1 MHQKVNANFWYWHKI
16 SALQKQ
22 WPWSVYTKECWKQ
35 RKRTNGWRDV
45 LVHVGQACGEVEGRE
60 PIRGHLPRE
69 LSQLYYALPCRPGE
83 CNFKVMQNEVPNK
96 LLWFPLFT
104 YFVDGCKWQFDKTR
118 SFGRLENF
126 SQKGVKF
133 VLVKWPH
140 SLKILFRS
148 TFGKTF
154 QIIPFFQAIQSWGA
168 WKKDKRIWF
177 KWIIEGCRKKT

>member
-1 MHQKVNANFWYWHKI
+1 MALI
-16 SALQKQ
+16 S
-22 WPWSVYTKECWKQ
+22 TKERGTGLKCAKQPKWKKIGCW
-35 RKRTNGWRDV
+35 DV

-154 QIIPFFQAIQSWGA
+154 QIIPFFRRYRAEVHERRAS
-168 WKKDKRIWF
+168 
-177 KWIIEGCRKKT
+177 